1 MVGDPVLRF
10 IEVTIRKK
18 ATAFSGVREKQTR
31 QNTVNM
37 AERVL

>member
-1 MVGDPVLRF
+1 MLRF
-10 IEVTIRKK
+10 TEATIRKK
-18 ATAFSGVREKQTR
+18 VTAFSGVGEKQIR